1 MARND
6 AIRYAHSMEILD
18 PHTTS
23 ATTPKELT
31 SIQPGGGLFM
41 NLELGW
47 GRVRRLYLRLF
58 RRAYVRRMAEKRL
71 GSCPRCPHDILDARD
86 LKYYRNVCGYW
97 FAKEDDPFQ
106 WRDDLGFARAG
117 LAEVC
122 VISVVAILLLAFLLA
137 AVNLIH
143 PSFWVPVPFVLLLWA
158 FFLFF
163 FRDPDRDV
171 PASRNALVS
180 PADGKVTHLGIVDEP
195 DFPGGRA
202 FRISIFL
209 SVFNVH
215 VNRIPRTSRVVSL
228 RYFPGRFLDARNPQ
242 SVAHN
247 EQLWMDLEE
256 NDPPR
261 PLRVKQISGAIA
273 RRIVCWLKPDQ
284 TVWSGERFGM
294 IKFGS
299 RTEVYIPA
307 DESIEVKVKVGDKVK
322 GGSTVLLMFSEE
334 DVTEPV

>member
-1 MARND
+1 MAT
-6 AIRYAHSMEILD
+6 LD
-18 PHTTS
+18 PNTTC
-23 ATTPKELT
+23 ATTPNELT
-31 SIQPGGGLFM
+31 SIQPGGGFFM
-41 NLELGW
+41 SLELGW
-47 GRVRRLYLRLF
+47 GRLRRLWLRLF

-71 GSCPRCPHDILDARD
+71 GTCPGCPHHIVDARD
-86 LKYYRNVCGYW
+86 LKYYRNICGYW

-122 VISVVAILLLAFLLA
+122 VISGLAILLLAFLLA

-143 PSFWVPVPFVLLLWA
+143 RSFWVPIPFVLLLWA

-163 FRDPDRDV
+163 FRDPDRDIP
-171 PASRNALVS
+171 PARNALVS
-180 PADGKVTHLGIVDEP
+180 PADGKVTHVGLVDEP

-209 SVFNVH
+209 SIFNVH
-215 VNRIPRTSRVVSL
+215 VNRIPRTSQVVSL
-228 RYFPGRFLDARNPQ
+228 RYFPGRFLDARSPDCA
-242 SVAHN
+242 VLN
-247 EQLWMDLEE
+247 EQLWIDLEE

-261 PLRVKQISGAIA
+261 RLRVKQISGAIA
-273 RRIVCWLKPDQ
+273 RRIVCWLKPSQ
-284 TVWSGERFGM
+284 AVWAGERFGM

-307 DESIEVKVKVGDKVK
+307 GEAMELKVKVGDKVK
-322 GGSTVLLMFSEE
+322 GGSTILLKFSEE
-334 DVTEPV
+334 RTV